1 MNDEGLNVEN
11 ENENE
16 SNTENDSNNEQVDY
30 DIETLNELAENFE
43 FTDLQT
49 TESDVPENN
58 NLLTINESFNYN
70 LVFLGLLLILL
81 VSNLVKE

>member
-1 MNDEGLNVEN
+1 MNDEDLNIEN
-11 ENENE
+11 ENENN
-16 SNTENDSNNEQVDY
+16 SDNDNENDQSDY

-49 TESDVPENN
+49 LESDVPENN
-58 NLLTINESFNYN
+58 NLLSLSESFNYN

-81 VSNLVKE
+81 VSSLVKE